1 MTGFFAVIGEGQHE
15 IAWWQECIRAVII
28 LAYGLILIRFA
39 GRRAF
44 GRQTP
49 LDIVLAVVIGS
60 NLSRTL
66 TANAPFFPT
75 LAGTAA
81 LVVLYWL
88 ASHLAQRSKAFGWL
102 VKGSPVWLIRDG
114 KLDDKAAA
122 WRGVSDGDL
131 EEATRGSGMHGLSEV
146 GTAVLERSGKI
157 SVLRR

>member
-1 MTGFFAVIGEGQHE
+1 MTGFFAVIGEGKHD

-28 LAYGLILIRFA
+28 LAYGLILIRLA

-49 LDIVLAVVIGS
+49 LDIVLAVMIGS

-66 TANAPFFPT
+66 TGNSPFFPT

-81 LVVLYWL
+81 LIVLYWL
-88 ASHLAQRSKAFGWL
+88 ASHLARRSRAFGWL

-114 KLDDKAAA
+114 KLDEKAAA
-122 WRGVSDGDL
+122 RRGVSEGDL
-131 EEATRGSGMHGLSEV
+131 EEATRSSGMHDLSEV